1 MTREG
6 SSGEHDCRTI
16 SVIAGPNGAGKSTFV
31 EIRSNPDNNSMSMDE
46 KVAAACRDAGLQA
59 IEVAERTG
67 TSIVI
72 WRDGKI
78 VHLNA
83 AEARVEFDRTKG
95 PSSDTGTNGVR
106 S

>member
-1 MTREG
+1 M
-6 SSGEHDCRTI
+6 
-16 SVIAGPNGAGKSTFV
+16 V
-31 EIRSNPDNNSMSMDE
+31 IRSNPDNNSMSMDE
-46 KVAAACRDAGLQA
+46 KVADACRDAGLQA

>member
-1 MTREG
+1 M
-6 SSGEHDCRTI
+6 
-16 SVIAGPNGAGKSTFV
+16 
-31 EIRSNPDNNSMSMDE
+31 IRSNPDKGSMSMDE

-78 VHLNA
+78 VHLTA
-83 AEARVEFDRTKG
+83 AEARGEFDRKKE
-95 PSSDTGTNGVR
+95 PSSDTGTN
-106 S
+106 

>member
-16 SVIAGPNGAGKSTFV
+16 SVIAGPNGACKSTFV

-95 PSSDTGTNGVR
+95 PSSDTGPNGVR